1 MTHVEEG
8 QLDPGLP
15 AVAPAQALSPKERLA
30 ASRESIRHAL
40 VKANAPRDSE
50 AASGPQEPGWLG
62 TLGDALSDLPAAA
75 IAVRWLRRWW
85 AGHPWRTTF
94 EFARDAGEEL
104 ARPLAKKHPWWL
116 LVGALVGGMLLT
128 RAKPWRW
135 LSGGALL
142 AGLLPRFDLASIISW
157 VNLAIADFT
166 RPAPASADAPGSAS
180 TASPASTASHASKAA
195 PASAPATAAPASS
208 MHVPPPPGT
217 DFTVH

>member
-1 MTHVEEG
+1 MTHVEET

-15 AVAPAQALSPKERLA
+15 AVVPARPLSPEERLA
-30 ASRESIRHAL
+30 ASRESIRAAL
-40 VKANAPRDSE
+40 VKASAPPDPH
-50 AASGPQEPGWLG
+50 AAHAPQEPGWLG

-94 EFARDAGEEL
+94 EFARDAGQEL
-104 ARPLAKKHPWWL
+104 AGPLAKKHPWWL
-116 LVGALVGGMLLT
+116 LAGAFVGGMLLT
-128 RAKPWRW
+128 RVKPWRW

-166 RPAPASADAPGSAS
+166 RQAPAQAAASSASAPAPASTS
-180 TASPASTASHASKAA
+180 ASPAA
-195 PASAPATAAPASS
+195 
-208 MHVPPPPGT
+208 
-217 DFTVH
+217 

>member
-1 MTHVEEG
+1 MTHVEET

-15 AVAPAQALSPKERLA
+15 VVLPARPLSPKERLA
-30 ASRESIRHAL
+30 ASRESIRAAL
-40 VKANAPRDSE
+40 VKASAPPDPNA
-50 AASGPQEPGWLG
+50 AQAPQEPGWLG

-94 EFARDAGEEL
+94 EFARDAGQEL
-104 ARPLAKKHPWWL
+104 AGPLAKKHPWWL
-116 LVGALVGGMLLT
+116 LAGALIGGMLLT

-135 LSGGALL
+135 ISGGALL

-166 RPAPASADAPGSAS
+166 RPVPAPAAAAS
-180 TASPASTASHASKAA
+180 
-195 PASAPATAAPASS
+195 ASAPAPASTTAPS
-208 MHVPPPPGT
+208 TSPPPVQPPHIPGT
-217 DFTVH
+217 DYTVH

>member
-1 MTHVEEG
+1 MTHVEET

-15 AVAPAQALSPKERLA
+15 AVVPARPLSPKERLA
-30 ASRESIRHAL
+30 ASRESIRAAL
-40 VKANAPRDSE
+40 VKASAPPDPH
-50 AASGPQEPGWLG
+50 AAHAPQEPGWLG

-94 EFARDAGEEL
+94 EFARDAGQEL
-104 ARPLAKKHPWWL
+104 AGPLAKKHPWWL
-116 LVGALVGGMLLT
+116 LAGAFVGGMLLT
-128 RAKPWRW
+128 RVKPWRW

-166 RPAPASADAPGSAS
+166 RQAPAPAAAASASAPAPASTSAS
-180 TASPASTASHASKAA
+180 T
-195 PASAPATAAPASS
+195 SAP
-208 MHVPPPPGT
+208 PPSPPSAQPPHMPGT
-217 DFTVH
+217 DYTVH

>member
-1 MTHVEEG
+1 MTHVEET

-15 AVAPAQALSPKERLA
+15 AVVPARPLSPKERLA
-30 ASRESIRHAL
+30 ASRESIRAAL
-40 VKANAPRDSE
+40 VKASAPPDPH
-50 AASGPQEPGWLG
+50 AVHAPQEPGWLG

-94 EFARDAGEEL
+94 EFARDAGQEL
-104 ARPLAKKHPWWL
+104 AGPLAKKHPWWL
-116 LVGALVGGMLLT
+116 LAGAFVGGMLLT
-128 RAKPWRW
+128 RVKPWRW

-166 RPAPASADAPGSAS
+166 RQAPAPAAASASAPAPASTSAS
-180 TASPASTASHASKAA
+180 T
-195 PASAPATAAPASS
+195 SAP
-208 MHVPPPPGT
+208 PPSPPSAQPPHMPGT
-217 DFTVH
+217 DYTVH

>member
-15 AVAPAQALSPKERLA
+15 AIVPTRALSPKERLA

-40 VKANAPRDSE
+40 VKASAPRDPDAPS
-50 AASGPQEPGWLG
+50 APQEPGWLG

-94 EFARDAGEEL
+94 EFARDAGQEL
-104 ARPLAKKHPWWL
+104 AGPLAKRHPWWL
-116 LVGALVGGMLLT
+116 LAGAFVGGMLLT

-135 LSGGALL
+135 ISGGALL
-142 AGLLPRFDLASIISW
+142 AGVLPRLDLASIISW

-166 RPAPASADAPGSAS
+166 RPAASAS
-180 TASPASTASHASKAA
+180 TPAPTTAPPAEPSRPSPTVQPST
-195 PASAPATAAPASS
+195 
-208 MHVPPPPGT
+208 VPGT

>member
-15 AVAPAQALSPKERLA
+15 AVVTPALTPKERLA

-40 VKANAPRDSE
+40 VKAKAPRDPE
-50 AASGPQEPGWLG
+50 AAGGPQEPGWLG

-104 ARPLAKKHPWWL
+104 ARPFAKKHPWWL

-166 RPAPASADAPGSAS
+166 RPAPASTGAPAAAS
-180 TASPASTASHASKAA
+180 TAA
-195 PASAPATAAPASS
+195 PASAAASTAPPSPTHAS
-208 MHVPPPPGT
+208 PPPGT

>member
-15 AVAPAQALSPKERLA
+15 AVAPATALSPKERLA

-40 VKANAPRDSE
+40 LKASAPRDPE
-50 AASGPQEPGWLG
+50 AAMAPQEPGWLG

-94 EFARDAGEEL
+94 EFARDAGQEL
-104 ARPLAKKHPWWL
+104 AGPFAKKHPWWL
-116 LVGALVGGMLLT
+116 LAGAFVGGMLLT

-142 AGLLPRFDLASIISW
+142 AGLLPRFDLSSIINW
-157 VNLAIADFT
+157 VNLAITDFT
-166 RPAPASADAPGSAS
+166 RSSPAATRSAAPAASAAAASPAPA
-180 TASPASTASHASKAA
+180 AA
-195 PASAPATAAPASS
+195 PASPASS
-208 MHVPPPPGT
+208 MHMPPPTGT

>member
-1 MTHVEEG
+1 MTHVEAT

-15 AVAPAQALSPKERLA
+15 AVVPPRPLSPKERLA
-30 ASRESIRHAL
+30 ASRESIREAL
-40 VKANAPRDSE
+40 VKASKPLPPD
-50 AASGPQEPGWLG
+50 AARSSPQEPGWLG

-85 AGHPWRTTF
+85 AGHPWRSTL
-94 EFARDAGEEL
+94 EFARDAGQEL
-104 ARPLAKKHPWWL
+104 AAPLAKKHPWWL

-135 LSGGALL
+135 ISGGALL

-166 RPAPASADAPGSAS
+166 RSSAPPA
-180 TASPASTASHASKAA
+180 AA
-195 PASAPATAAPASS
+195 AASAPESPPAPPTAAPPTQAQPAAPS
-208 MHVPPPPGT
+208 T
-217 DFTVH
+217 DFTLH

>member
-1 MTHVEEG
+1 MTHVEEA

-15 AVAPAQALSPKERLA
+15 VVVPARPLTPKERLA
-30 ASRESIRHAL
+30 ASRESIRAAL
-40 VKANAPRDSE
+40 VKASAPPDPNA
-50 AASGPQEPGWLG
+50 AQAPQEPGWLG

-94 EFARDAGEEL
+94 EFARDAGQEL
-104 ARPLAKKHPWWL
+104 AGPLAKKHPWWL
-116 LVGALVGGMLLT
+116 LAGAFIGGMLLT

-135 LSGGALL
+135 ISGGALL

-166 RPAPASADAPGSAS
+166 RPAPATAAASAAAPASAS
-180 TASPASTASHASKAA
+180 ASA
-195 PASAPATAAPASS
+195 PASAPASTSAPSTS
-208 MHVPPPPGT
+208 PPPVQPPHIPGT
-217 DFTVH
+217 DYTVH

>member
-15 AVAPAQALSPKERLA
+15 AVVPARALSPKERLA
-30 ASRESIRHAL
+30 VSRESIRHAL
-40 VKANAPRDSE
+40 VKASTPPDP
-50 AASGPQEPGWLG
+50 AAARAPQEPGWLG
-62 TLGDALSDLPAAA
+62 TLSDALSDLPAAA

-94 EFARDAGEEL
+94 EFARDAGQEL
-104 ARPLAKKHPWWL
+104 AGPLAKRHPWWL
-116 LVGALVGGMLLT
+116 LAGAFVGGMLLT

-142 AGLLPRFDLASIISW
+142 AGLLPRLDLASIISW

-166 RPAPASADAPGSAS
+166 RAAPAS
-180 TASPASTASHASKAA
+180 
-195 PASAPATAAPASS
+195 ASAPATASSAAPATPPSA
-208 MHVPPPPGT
+208 MHASPPPGT

>member
-1 MTHVEEG
+1 MTHVEET

-15 AVAPAQALSPKERLA
+15 AVVPARPLSPKERLA
-30 ASRESIRHAL
+30 ASRESIRAAL
-40 VKANAPRDSE
+40 VKASAPPDPH
-50 AASGPQEPGWLG
+50 AAHAPQEPGWLG

-94 EFARDAGEEL
+94 EFARDAGQEL
-104 ARPLAKKHPWWL
+104 AGPLAKKHPWWL
-116 LVGALVGGMLLT
+116 LAGAFVGGMLLT
-128 RAKPWRW
+128 RVKPWRW

-166 RPAPASADAPGSAS
+166 RQAPAPAAAASASAPAPAS
-180 TASPASTASHASKAA
+180 T
-195 PASAPATAAPASS
+195 SAP
-208 MHVPPPPGT
+208 PPSPPSAQPPHMPGT
-217 DFTVH
+217 DYTVH

>member
-1 MTHVEEG
+1 MTHIEEG

-15 AVAPAQALSPKERLA
+15 AVVTPRVLSPKERLA
-30 ASRESIRHAL
+30 ASRESIREAL
-40 VKANAPRDSE
+40 VIASKPIAPD
-50 AASGPQEPGWLG
+50 AARSSPQEPGWLG

-94 EFARDAGEEL
+94 EFARDAGQEL
-104 ARPLAKKHPWWL
+104 AGPLAKKHPWWL
-116 LVGALVGGMLLT
+116 LAGALVGGMLLT
-128 RAKPWRW
+128 RVKPWRW

-166 RPAPASADAPGSAS
+166 RQAPASAQAAAS
-180 TASPASTASHASKAA
+180 TS
-195 PASAPATAAPASS
+195 
-208 MHVPPPPGT
+208 PPPVQPPPAPGT
-217 DFTVH
+217 DYTVH

>member
-15 AVAPAQALSPKERLA
+15 AVAPTAALSPKERLA

-40 VKANAPRDSE
+40 VKAKAPRD
-50 AASGPQEPGWLG
+50 AQASQAPQEPGWLG

-116 LVGALVGGMLLT
+116 LIGALVGGMLLT

-142 AGLLPRFDLASIISW
+142 AGLLPRLDLASIVSW
-157 VNLAIADFT
+157 INLAIADFT
-166 RPAPASADAPGSAS
+166 RSPPG
-180 TASPASTASHASKAA
+180 AA
-195 PASAPATAAPASS
+195 PASEPATTPSAMPETPPAS
-208 MHVPPPPGT
+208 T

>member
-15 AVAPAQALSPKERLA
+15 AVAPTTVLTPKERLA

-40 VKANAPRDSE
+40 VKASAPRDPHTANE
-50 AASGPQEPGWLG
+50 PQEPGWLG

-166 RPAPASADAPGSAS
+166 RPAPASTG
-180 TASPASTASHASKAA
+180 
-195 PASAPATAAPASS
+195 APATASTAAPAAAAAPTT
-208 MHVPPPPGT
+208 PPAPTHASPSPGT

>member
-15 AVAPAQALSPKERLA
+15 AVTPATALSPKERLA

-40 VKANAPRDSE
+40 VKAKAPRDPE
-50 AASGPQEPGWLG
+50 AAQAAQEPGWLG

-104 ARPLAKKHPWWL
+104 AKPLAKKHPWWL
-116 LVGALVGGMLLT
+116 LIGALVGGMLLT

-142 AGLLPRFDLASIISW
+142 AGLLPRFDLASIVSW
-157 VNLAIADFT
+157 INLAIADFT
-166 RPAPASADAPGSAS
+166 RPSPEAPPASVATAGPAPA
-180 TASPASTASHASKAA
+180 AA
-195 PASAPATAAPASS
+195 PATTAPAMQASPPA
-208 MHVPPPPGT
+208 GT

>member
-15 AVAPAQALSPKERLA
+15 AVVPARALSPKERLA
-30 ASRESIRHAL
+30 ASRESIRDAL
-40 VKANAPRDSE
+40 VKASAPPDPAVAR
-50 AASGPQEPGWLG
+50 APQEPGWLG
-62 TLGDALSDLPAAA
+62 TLSDALSDLPAAA

-104 ARPLAKKHPWWL
+104 ARPFAKKHPWWL
-116 LVGALVGGMLLT
+116 LAGALVGGMLLT
-128 RAKPWRW
+128 RAKPWRL

-166 RPAPASADAPGSAS
+166 RPA
-180 TASPASTASHASKAA
+180 TAA
-195 PASAPATAAPASS
+195 PASAPAAASTAAPASAPAS
-208 MHVPPPPGT
+208 ATSPSPMHASPPPGT